1 MVQIQVTV
9 SEVLGVLKYYFTDFV
24 HLFLIVSNIHKSE
37 AQQMKLKEI
46 QIYTKLFK
54 SMSENLFISFPKNA
68 LIQKDSYGLV
78 ILKC

>member
-9 SEVLGVLKYYFTDFV
+9 SEVLGVLKHYSTGFV

-46 QIYTKLFK
+46 QKYAKLFK
-54 SMSENLFISFPKNA
+54 SMSEILFISFPKIT
-68 LIQKDSYGLV
+68 LIQEASYGLV